1 MEWKILDDE
10 KLCKALLQYWNTSS
24 ARDGLSPA
32 QKLFGNPVQDTI
44 SAHPRSYISE
54 WENSIEEVE
63 ADK

>member
-32 QKLFGNPVQDTI
+32 QKLFVHPVQDTI
-44 SAHPRSYISE
+44 SAHPRSYT
-54 WENSIEEVE
+54 ENSIEEVE